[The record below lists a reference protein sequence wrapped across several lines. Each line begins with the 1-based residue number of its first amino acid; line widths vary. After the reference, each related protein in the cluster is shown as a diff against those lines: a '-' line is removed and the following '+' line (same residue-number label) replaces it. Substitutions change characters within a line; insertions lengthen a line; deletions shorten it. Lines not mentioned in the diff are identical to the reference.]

1 MTTIIWIVWA
11 VLASAL
17 VFAEA
22 VALIDPDRL
31 PTVGDII
38 QALLHWPLTRWMLL
52 LGWLWLGWHL
62 FVRR

>member
-38 QALLHWPLTRWMLL
+38 QALLHLSLI
-52 LGWLWLGWHL
+52 HI
-62 FVRR
+62 